1 MRSIQTFQGRKNRNQ
16 SCTFTEMSEDNQTL
30 HWNLQSPTVVLAPSA
45 KVLAAFV
52 ATDNVSGES
61 DRHVS
66 ASLVVMST
74 VWEDKCVV
82 VWCRCMLV
90 CVCVRDGVVFN
101 KYVVYFT
108 TNVCL
113 WICLCTSFWIWLCD
127 SLRVC
132 VFVRNADLLPE
143 PWFSDG
149 SEVPGTGV
157 VI

>member
-1 MRSIQTFQGRKNRNQ
+1 
-16 SCTFTEMSEDNQTL
+16 MSEDNQTL

-82 VWCRCMLV
+82 V
-90 CVCVRDGVVFN
+90 
-101 KYVVYFT
+101 
-108 TNVCL
+108 
-113 WICLCTSFWIWLCD
+113 
-127 SLRVC
+127 
-132 VFVRNADLLPE
+132 
-143 PWFSDG
+143 
-149 SEVPGTGV
+149 
-157 VI
+157 

>member
-82 VWCRCMLV
+82 V
-90 CVCVRDGVVFN
+90 
-101 KYVVYFT
+101 
-108 TNVCL
+108 
-113 WICLCTSFWIWLCD
+113 
-127 SLRVC
+127 
-132 VFVRNADLLPE
+132 
-143 PWFSDG
+143 
-149 SEVPGTGV
+149 
-157 VI
+157 